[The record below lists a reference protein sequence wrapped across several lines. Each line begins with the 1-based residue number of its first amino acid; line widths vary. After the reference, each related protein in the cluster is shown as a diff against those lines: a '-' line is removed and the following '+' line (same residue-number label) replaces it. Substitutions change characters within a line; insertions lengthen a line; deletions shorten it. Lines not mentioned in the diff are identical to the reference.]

1 MYIKCCIIWAKFFS
15 IISVKNKKSEL
26 IGVITDGDLRR
37 NINSHIFES
46 KAKMIMSQ
54 KPKLVNQNVLVIDA
68 LNIMNKNKITCLF
81 VIDKEKN
88 KSPVGLIH
96 IHDCIRYVN

>member
-1 MYIKCCIIWAKFFS
+1 
-15 IISVKNKKSEL
+15 L
-26 IGVITDGDLRR
+26 
-37 NINSHIFES
+37 FES

-54 KPKLVNQNVLVIDA
+54 KPKLVNQNVFVIDA

-81 VIDKEKN
+81 VVDKEKN
-88 KSPVGLIH
+88 KSPVGIIH